1 MIEGSLKFHSEKM
14 SFEKFED
21 KISEDTFILL
31 ALSRIGRFSRLLV
44 TKNMI
49 CNSFPAEKSQAYKNF
64 KCSVSH
70 ASPKT
75 VRVELIVTPPTGTS
89 RLVGG

>member
-31 ALSRIGRFSRLLV
+31 AFYQESRFSRALV
-44 TKNMI
+44 
-49 CNSFPAEKSQAYKNF
+49 C
-64 KCSVSH
+64 V
-70 ASPKT
+70 
-75 VRVELIVTPPTGTS
+75 
-89 RLVGG
+89 